1 MKAIKTRSIY
11 ITGPDGTYFV
21 LHGLQEF
28 RTDKE
33 FSQFAG
39 LLKLAYKHRF
49 KCSVDQIYV
58 ETSEQYYQRAR
69 MEGRTADDLAR
80 GLCPSQ

>member
-1 MKAIKTRSIY
+1 M
-11 ITGPDGTYFV
+11 
-21 LHGLQEF
+21 
-28 RTDKE
+28 E

-49 KCSVDQIYV
+49 RCSVDQIYV